1 MRKILVISDIH
12 LRSNKRNIIGLDPLK
27 QFLEA
32 LSHGL
37 KKHSDAEHM
46 ILIGDMTHSG
56 HISEYELLKEATNSY
71 KIPITFM
78 FGNHDNRSN
87 FTKVFPDVSLTSEG
101 HLQKKIVLGNDVLF
115 CLDTL
120 NSDPHFERE
129 HEGKL
134 CEKRLKWLEQELIQV
149 KNKRVSIFTHHPPHN
164 IGFPGMDKIKLSNSA
179 DLFNII
185 KKYQNIKHIFSGHIH
200 RSISGTTNNIGF
212 TIFKSTCH
220 QMPMDLL
227 SVGSSLS
234 VAEPAAYGIV
244 LFDDQS
250 IIAHTEDYQI
260 ALLAD
265 ASNEDAMPDK
275 L

>member
-1 MRKILVISDIH
+1 LQKILVISDIH
-12 LRSNKRNIIGLDPLK
+12 LRSKKRNIIGLDPLR
-27 QFLEA
+27 QFTEA
-32 LSHGL
+32 LSHAL
-37 KKHSDAEHM
+37 KKHPDAEHM

-56 HISEYELLKEATNSY
+56 HVSEYEMLKRATNTY

-78 FGNHDNRSN
+78 LGNHDNRSN
-87 FTKVFPDVSLTSEG
+87 FKKVFPEIPLDNEG
-101 HLQKKIVLGNDVLF
+101 YLQKKISLGDDVLI

-120 NSDPHFERE
+120 NSSPQLEIE

-134 CEKRLKWLEQELIQV
+134 CEKRLEWLEQELSQA
-149 KNKRVSIFTHHPPHN
+149 KNKRISIFTHHPPHN

-185 KKYQNIKHIFSGHIH
+185 KKYKNIKHIFSGHVH
-200 RSISGTTNNIGF
+200 RSISGNTNGIGF

-227 SVGSSLS
+227 SLDSSLS
-234 VAEPAAYGIV
+234 VKEPAAYGIV

-260 ALLAD
+260 AKQAD
-265 ASNEDAMPDK
+265 PSNLDAIPDK

>member
-1 MRKILVISDIH
+1 
-12 LRSNKRNIIGLDPLK
+12 
-27 QFLEA
+27 
-32 LSHGL
+32 
-37 KKHSDAEHM
+37 
-46 ILIGDMTHSG
+46 MTHSG

-200 RSISGTTNNIGF
+200 RLISGTTNNIGF